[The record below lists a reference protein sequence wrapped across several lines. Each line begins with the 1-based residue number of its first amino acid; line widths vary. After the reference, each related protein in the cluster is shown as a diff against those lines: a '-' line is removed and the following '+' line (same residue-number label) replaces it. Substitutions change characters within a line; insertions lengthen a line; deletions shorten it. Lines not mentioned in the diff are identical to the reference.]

1 MEEEILYKIQV
12 EGDGQAV
19 TSIENLTKANK
30 ALREERK
37 KLNLD
42 TAEGRARV
50 EEINKSLDANTEVIK
65 KNVSSLEKQRMNV
78 GAYFQDIKKSIPFF
92 QQAEQAQ
99 KALSVSVGGFGKAL
113 IATGIGAFIVVLGS
127 LIEYFKSS
135 EEGQDRLAKITAVLG
150 VAMNKVMV
158 VIESTVGAVID
169 AITGTK
175 SLGERFGVLGVI
187 LEQALVPFKLFL
199 AGLEK
204 ISEFTGLDKVIND
217 TLAAGQAIADAQ
229 DAIESRENELIVR
242 RAEVNKKVQ
251 ELREKAI
258 TQEGAL
264 KRKTIE
270 EAIALEK
277 ALAAEETKQAQAK
290 LDSFELEAAT
300 TGKLTEEQ
308 KKQRAELTAA
318 VIEAQAQAAQAT
330 IKFQKEVERLNEA
343 EVKAFQEKEKK
354 KREALEETDRL
365 NRELA
370 EFNAERAEQDKVTSE
385 EIYQEFKAQKE
396 AELELEK
403 KLSEEKITI
412 VEDEAEARQEID
424 EKQFKFYKKKEDDKT
439 RIARLEEQNRIGLAS
454 AALGQVK
461 ALFKENTLAYKALA
475 IGQAIVDTYRSAVA
489 ALAPPPTGAGP
500 LFGPILAGSTVA
512 LGLANV
518 AKIAGV
524 GFAKGGRVLSG
535 TRINGYHGIPIN
547 RDNGDNLLATVKT
560 GEVILNER
568 HQALLGGANTFKQIG
583 VPGFADSGRV
593 GIPSFSTAA
602 IARTSESI
610 SLSREVLSAITQI
623 RPVVTVEDI
632 NLGQNRVQVVE
643 SGARVI

>member
-1 MEEEILYKIQV
+1 MEQEVLYKIQV
-12 EGDGQAV
+12 EGDGQAIR
-19 TSIENLTKANK
+19 TLESITKANK

-42 TAEGRARV
+42 TAEGKQRV
-50 EEINKSLDANTEVIK
+50 EEINKSIDANTEVIK

-113 IATGIGAFIVVLGS
+113 IATGIGAFLVVIGS

-150 VAMNKVMV
+150 VALNKVMV
-158 VIESTVGAVID
+158 IIEGTVGAVID

-175 SLGERFGVLGVI
+175 SLGERFGVLGVV

-199 AGLEK
+199 AGLQK
-204 ISEFTGLDKVIND
+204 ISEFTGLDKVIDD
-217 TLAAGQAIADAQ
+217 TLKTGQAIADAQ
-229 DAIESRENELIVR
+229 DAIEARENELIVK
-242 RAEVNKKVQ
+242 RAEVNKRVQ

-258 TQEGAL
+258 KQEGAL

-277 ALAAEETKQAQAK
+277 SLSDEEAKQAQAK
-290 LDSFELEAAT
+290 LDAFELEAAT

-318 VIEAQAQAAQAT
+318 VIDAQAQSAQAT

-343 EVKAFQEKEKK
+343 ELKSFQEKEKK
-354 KREALEETDRL
+354 KREQLEETERL

-370 EFNAERAEQDKVTSE
+370 EFNLERQENVDEQIIEDLQLANE
-385 EIYQEFKAQKE
+385 EK
-396 AELELEK
+396 LRLEK
-403 KLSEEKITI
+403 ELSEEKIVI
-412 VEDEAEARQEID
+412 AEDEAEARQEID
-424 EKQFKFYKKKEDDKT
+424 AKEFKFYKKKEDDKS
-439 RIARLEEQNRIGLAS
+439 RIARLEEQNRLGLAS
-454 AALGQVK
+454 SALGQIK
-461 ALFKENTLAYKALA
+461 TLFKENTIAYKALA
-475 IGQAIVDTYRSAVA
+475 IGQAIIDTYRSAVA

-500 LFGPILAGSTVA
+500 LFGPILAGTTVG
-512 LGLANV
+512 LGLANI

-524 GFAKGGRVLSG
+524 GFARGGRVLSG

-568 HQALLGGANTFKQIG
+568 QQSMLGGANTFRRLG
-583 VPGFADSGRV
+583 VPGFAGGGSV
-593 GIPSFSTAA
+593 PSFSTAT
-602 IARTSESI
+602 IARQSESI

-623 RPVVTVEDI
+623 RPVVTGEDI
-632 NLGQNRVQVVE
+632 NVGQNRGNVVE
-643 SGARVI
+643 SGARVV